1 MEKYVVSA
9 RKYRPDQFHKVVGQS
24 NITST
29 LKNAIR
35 NNHLAQAFLF
45 SGPRGVGKTTVA
57 RLLAKALNC
66 KELTDNTEPCNQ
78 CEPCE
83 SFNRS
88 SSFNVHELDAAS
100 NNSVEDIRSLVDQVR
115 VPPQAGDYKVYI
127 IDEVH
132 MLSTSAFNAF
142 LKTLEEPPSYA
153 KFILATTEKHKII
166 PTILS
171 RCQSYDFQRIPVN
184 LIREHLEDVA
194 KSEGVIAEPEALQMI
209 AQKADGALR
218 DALSIFDQ
226 VVNFAGKEI
235 TYEHV
240 TENLNVLDYDYYF
253 RLTHHFLQGNIH
265 DALLVYEEISV
276 KGFAGQQFLT
286 GLGEHL
292 RNMLVCRDEKTI
304 CLLETGATIRKKY
317 LELAQQLP
325 TEKLLEMIEITNKAD
340 LAYRGANNKRLQVE
354 LAVMQLC
361 TAAHAEKKTPNQQ
374 HPTEEPTLKP
384 ADGNVP
390 AQKHKPISTEKKSST
405 PETAAD
411 TTPAQPST
419 QNTSTPE
426 KHHDQQEEKNTP
438 VKGRL
443 KGLSSGFSTVS
454 LTEDAPETEKT
465 DQPQPDEN
473 NSNEQHPIKKLKIEE
488 LTEGLES
495 YINEKKSIKPT
506 FVADLEQCK
515 PGITGDTT
523 VEITLSNKLFAQG
536 EHVLELQRYLRQA
549 TGNQALRIK
558 THTASNP
565 LENKAF
571 TSLDKLNKMNEL
583 NPDFQGFRKA
593 LDLEYE

>member
-24 NITST
+24 NITNT

-45 SGPRGVGKTTVA
+45 SGPRGIGKTTVA

-66 KELTDNTEPCNQ
+66 KNITKDTEPCNQ

-83 SFNRS
+83 SFNQS

-100 NNSVEDIRSLVDQVR
+100 NNSVEDIRNLVDQVR
-115 VPPQAGDYKVYI
+115 IPPQAGDYKVYI

-184 LIREHLEDVA
+184 QIREHLEGVA
-194 KSEGVIAEPEALQMI
+194 VSEGVTAEPEALQMI

-226 VVNFAGKEI
+226 VVNFAGKEL

-240 TENLNVLDYDYYF
+240 TKNLNVLDYDYYF
-253 RLTHHFLQGNIH
+253 RLTHHFLEGNIH

-292 RNMLVCRDEKTI
+292 RNMLICRDEKTI
-304 CLLETGATIRKKY
+304 CLLETGAAIRKEY
-317 LELAQQLP
+317 LKMAQQMP
-325 TEKLLEMIEITNKAD
+325 TEKLLEMIEIANKAD
-340 LAYRGANNKRLQVE
+340 LAYREANNKRLQVE
-354 LAVMQLC
+354 LAIMQLC
-361 TAAHAEKKTPNQQ
+361 TIAPTEKKTPDQ
-374 HPTEEPTLKP
+374 PLKTEEPTLKP
-384 ADGNVP
+384 AP
-390 AQKHKPISTEKKSST
+390 KETKTQKDTPKDTNDKEKSS
-405 PETAAD
+405 
-411 TTPAQPST
+411 
-419 QNTSTPE
+419 
-426 KHHDQQEEKNTP
+426 KNTTDTKP
-438 VKGRL
+438 HTPKEQNSNHTEQNKEQKDYTTKEKGSL
-443 KGLSSGFSTVS
+443 KGLSPSFSTISIKDHS
-454 LTEDAPETEKT
+454 LAEEK
-465 DQPQPDEN
+465 DNHPQPAENDEDTP
-473 NSNEQHPIKKLKIEE
+473 QTIKKLTQQE
-488 LTEGLES
+488 LMEGLGN
-495 YINEKKSIKPT
+495 YIRENKDIKPS
-506 FVADLEQCK
+506 FVADLEQCE
-515 PGITGDTT
+515 PVITGDTT
-523 VEITLSNKLFAQG
+523 VNISFSNKLFAG
-536 EHVLELQRYLRQA
+536 KEHVMELQRFLRQS
-549 TGNQALRIK
+549 TGNQTLRIEAK
-558 THTASNP
+558 TTAQPQGS
-565 LENKAF
+565 KAY
-571 TSLDKLNKMNEL
+571 TSLDKLNKMKEI
-583 NPDFQGFRKA
+583 NPDFQEFKSL